1 MASDEENAEF
11 RGELRAHMEN
21 TAAGI
26 EDIKSDARR
35 QTEATDELRKEV
47 TLGFGKMDTR
57 VSLVES
63 AHKAQVERCDD
74 RLETLETGRG
84 GGNSKRTAAAAGAGG
99 GISLVLRE
107 IWESF
112 FKGGIS

>member
-11 RGELRAHMEN
+11 RGKLRAHMEN
-21 TAAGI
+21 TASGI
-26 EDIKSDARR
+26 KEIKEDAQR
-35 QTEATDELRKEV
+35 QTEATNELCKEV

-63 AHKAQVERCDD
+63 AHQAQVERCDD
-74 RLETLETGRG
+74 RLETLEAGRG
-84 GGNSKRTAAAAGAGG
+84 GNPKRTAAAAGGG
-99 GISLVLRE
+99 AGISLILRE